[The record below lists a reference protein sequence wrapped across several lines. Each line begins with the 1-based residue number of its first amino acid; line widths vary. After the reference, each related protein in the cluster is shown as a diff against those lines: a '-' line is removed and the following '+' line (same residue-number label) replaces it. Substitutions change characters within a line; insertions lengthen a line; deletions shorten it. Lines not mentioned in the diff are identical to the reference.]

1 MQRIAQRRLL
11 HLAHQRHVIT
21 GEEIAD
27 CLAFAYGAAQVR
39 NRDLCGDARHLD
51 QRSREGSHEAGSRNR
66 ADSSLTSDARRGD
79 CIAVLG
85 DRHEGDD
92 AAVQEIDLFDF
103 IAGQMEKLAPCDRDD
118 LQMRLEQRKIPRW
131 QRGQETIAVMLV
143 LICHFG
149 PTPPCA
155 AIPAGW
161 FAAGT
166 SL

>member
-1 MQRIAQRRLL
+1 
-11 HLAHQRHVIT
+11 
-21 GEEIAD
+21 
-27 CLAFAYGAAQVR
+27 
-39 NRDLCGDARHLD
+39 
-51 QRSREGSHEAGSRNR
+51 
-66 ADSSLTSDARRGD
+66 
-79 CIAVLG
+79 
-85 DRHEGDD
+85 
-92 AAVQEIDLFDF
+92 
-103 IAGQMEKLAPCDRDD
+103 
-118 LQMRLEQRKIPRW
+118 MRLEQRKIPRW